1 MLFQDNEGYGSP
13 IYGYN
18 SMRNEWND
26 VILPAVPSEQ
36 FTHRMSYNIRGLDTA
51 SEYEAKVMAK
61 NRFGWTPMSDVFK
74 FVTSATPE
82 VGKNIRHFLII
93 IQTYLYFIKKKK
105 KIKRNRKNIS
115 IVHHIE
121 FNYGELF
128 NRMYKYVKNTSW
140 FKL

>member
-1 MLFQDNEGYGSP
+1 MYRLILTIEIINIEHCRFQENEGYGGQ

-61 NRFGWTPMSDVFK
+61 NRFGWTPTSEIFK

-82 VGKNIRHFLII
+82 IGNYQLFDSFTFR
-93 IQTYLYFIKKKK
+93 YLL
-105 KIKRNRKNIS
+105 KILNKT
-115 IVHHIE
+115 
-121 FNYGELF
+121 
-128 NRMYKYVKNTSW
+128 KNTI
-140 FKL
+140 FILF